1 MKKIALLFLAAAFS
15 CATAFADDAP
25 AFPGAE
31 GHGRYVTGGRGG
43 TVVHV
48 TNLNDSGSGSLRE
61 AVSGSNRIVVFDV
74 GGVIALKSD
83 LVFKGSNITIM
94 GQTAPSP
101 GITVRYYTVRPNGNN
116 IIIRFI
122 RFRRGQEKDV
132 DDGADAIWTRNYT
145 GMILDH
151 CSMSWSIDEVAS
163 FYDNN
168 NFTMQWCTIGESL
181 NNAGHGKGA
190 HGYGGIWGG
199 KLASF
204 HHNMICHVNNRSPRF
219 NGARYEWK
227 GYTSNYEYSKYN
239 WANEVQ
245 AENVDFRNCVI
256 YNCGNGCYGG
266 PGGGQIN
273 IVNNYYKTGPAA
285 NTSRVTQ
292 VTVGA
297 KDNAD
302 GHPNLWTMT
311 SRYFIEGNQ
320 MNNTANFD
328 GWSNISYDS
337 GTYTIDGERWSPDP
351 NHYNGENVTYKKNS
365 AGTDCVRIRL
375 DEPVPTGDV
384 TTHTAVNAYE
394 KVLTYAGAS
403 LYQDEVDERYFREAR
418 SGTAEYKGSVTKKA
432 GRIDLVSDVNGYT
445 EANFGTGSRPEG
457 FDTDND
463 GMPDVWETANGL
475 NPNDAS
481 DANTYTLDS
490 KGWYTNLE
498 VYANSLVED
507 IMKAGNT
514 DATENVDEYYPACTK
529 VEIPSEGGQTNP
541 TIDGKDATV
550 TWVFDNG
557 QDGQTAQYSAGVLE
571 SLESNNVVLGKNL
584 SYNGKQTI
592 GSLNETKIR
601 ALVPNEESAN
611 DDNAVTFTFATKSGY
626 KFQATDISF
635 YATRLGTDGGKL
647 DASWKDA
654 GGTVVLTTGQTPN
667 RNNGDPAFTE
677 YSFTNVNGTP
687 TEGECS
693 LIINIYALG
702 QVKEDGTNNLKDYGL
717 SNIKVTGILSD
728 SSLGI
733 NQSYSETELSRT
745 YYNLRGQKIAAP
757 VKGVNIVLKK
767 MSNGTTQSNK
777 VILK

>member
-1 MKKIALLFLAAAFS
+1 MKKIVLIFIAAFIS
-15 CATAFADDAP
+15 YAATFAQDAP

-31 GHGRYVTGGRGG
+31 GHGRYVTGGRGA
-43 TVVHV
+43 TKVIHV
-48 TNLNDSGSGSLRE
+48 TNLNNSGTGSFRN
-61 AVSGSNRIVVFDV
+61 AVSGSAKKIVVFDV
-74 GGVIALKSD
+74 GGVIPLSSD
-83 LVFKGSNITIM
+83 VTIGANTTIL
-94 GQTAPSP
+94 GQTAPAP
-101 GITVRYYTVRPNGNN
+101 GITLRYYTLRPNGNN
-116 IIIRFI
+116 IIMRFI
-122 RFRRGQEKDV
+122 RCRRGQEKDIN
-132 DDGADAIWTRNYT
+132 DGADATWCRNFT
-145 GMILDH
+145 GIILDH
-151 CSMSWSIDEVAS
+151 CSFSWSIDEVAS

-204 HHNMICHVNNRSPRF
+204 HHNLICHVNNRSPRF

-311 SRYFIEGNQ
+311 SRYFIDGNQ
-320 MNNTANFD
+320 MNNTANFN

-337 GTYTIDGERWSPDP
+337 GTYTIDGEQWSPDP

-375 DEPVPTGDV
+375 DEPAPTGDV
-384 TTHTAVNAYE
+384 TTHTAANAFD

-403 LYQDEVDERYFREAR
+403 LYMDDVDARYFTEAKN
-418 SGTAEYKGSVTKKA
+418 GTATYSGSVTKKK

-445 EANFGTGSRPEG
+445 EETFGTGSRPEG

-463 GMPDVWETANGL
+463 GMPDAWETANGL

-490 KGWYTNLE
+490 KGWYTNIE

-507 IMKAGNT
+507 IMKAGNA
-514 DATENVDEYYPACTK
+514 DAESSVDEYYPAIASNIGNTPVSLVSK
-529 VEIPSEGGQTNP
+529 IEYYSV
-541 TIDGKDATV
+541 DGRQLDTPQSGISIRKTV
-550 TWVFDNG
+550 
-557 QDGQTAQYSAGVLE
+557 
-571 SLESNNVVLGKNL
+571 L
-584 SYNGKQTI
+584 SNGKTI
-592 GSLNETKIR
+592 
-601 ALVPNEESAN
+601 
-611 DDNAVTFTFATKSGY
+611 
-626 KFQATDISF
+626 TD
-635 YATRLGTDGGKL
+635 
-647 DASWKDA
+647 
-654 GGTVVLTTGQTPN
+654 
-667 RNNGDPAFTE
+667 
-677 YSFTNVNGTP
+677 
-687 TEGECS
+687 
-693 LIINIYALG
+693 
-702 QVKEDGTNNLKDYGL
+702 
-717 SNIKVTGILSD
+717 
-728 SSLGI
+728 
-733 NQSYSETELSRT
+733 
-745 YYNLRGQKIAAP
+745 
-757 VKGVNIVLKK
+757 
-767 MSNGTTQSNK
+767 K
-777 VILK
+777 VIKK

>member
-1 MKKIALLFLAAAFS
+1 MKKIVLIFIAAFIS
-15 CATAFADDAP
+15 YAATFAQDAP

-31 GHGRYVTGGRGG
+31 GHGRYVTGGRGA
-43 TVVHV
+43 TKVIHV
-48 TNLNDSGSGSLRE
+48 TNLNNSGTGSFRN
-61 AVSGSNRIVVFDV
+61 AVSGSAKKIVVFDV
-74 GGVIALKSD
+74 GGVIPLSSD
-83 LVFKGSNITIM
+83 VTIGANTTIL
-94 GQTAPSP
+94 GQTAPAP
-101 GITVRYYTVRPNGNN
+101 GITLRYYTLRPNGNN
-116 IIIRFI
+116 IIMRFI
-122 RFRRGQEKDV
+122 RCRRGQEKDIN
-132 DDGADAIWTRNYT
+132 DGADATWCRNFT
-145 GMILDH
+145 VIILDN
-151 CSMSWSIDEVAS
+151 CSFSWSIDEVAS

-204 HHNMICHVNNRSPRF
+204 HHNLICHVNNRSPRF

-297 KDNAD
+297 KDNAE

-311 SRYFIEGNQ
+311 SRYFIDGNQ
-320 MNNTANFD
+320 MNNTANFN

-337 GTYTIDGERWSPDP
+337 GTYTIDGEQWSPDP

-375 DEPVPTGDV
+375 DEPAPTGDV
-384 TTHTAVNAYE
+384 TTHTAANAFD

-403 LYQDEVDERYFREAR
+403 LYMDDVDARYFTEAKN
-418 SGTAEYKGSVTKKA
+418 GTATYSGSVTKKK

-445 EANFGTGSRPEG
+445 EETFGTGSRPEG

-463 GMPDVWETANGL
+463 GMPDAWETANGL

-490 KGWYTNLE
+490 KGWYTNIE

-507 IMKAGNT
+507 IMKAGNA
-514 DATENVDEYYPACTK
+514 DAESSVDEYYPAIASNIGNTPVSLVSK
-529 VEIPSEGGQTNP
+529 IEYYSV
-541 TIDGKDATV
+541 DGRQLDTPQSGISIRKTV
-550 TWVFDNG
+550 
-557 QDGQTAQYSAGVLE
+557 
-571 SLESNNVVLGKNL
+571 L
-584 SYNGKQTI
+584 SNGKTI
-592 GSLNETKIR
+592 
-601 ALVPNEESAN
+601 
-611 DDNAVTFTFATKSGY
+611 
-626 KFQATDISF
+626 TD
-635 YATRLGTDGGKL
+635 
-647 DASWKDA
+647 
-654 GGTVVLTTGQTPN
+654 
-667 RNNGDPAFTE
+667 
-677 YSFTNVNGTP
+677 
-687 TEGECS
+687 
-693 LIINIYALG
+693 
-702 QVKEDGTNNLKDYGL
+702 
-717 SNIKVTGILSD
+717 
-728 SSLGI
+728 
-733 NQSYSETELSRT
+733 
-745 YYNLRGQKIAAP
+745 
-757 VKGVNIVLKK
+757 
-767 MSNGTTQSNK
+767 K
-777 VILK
+777 VIKK